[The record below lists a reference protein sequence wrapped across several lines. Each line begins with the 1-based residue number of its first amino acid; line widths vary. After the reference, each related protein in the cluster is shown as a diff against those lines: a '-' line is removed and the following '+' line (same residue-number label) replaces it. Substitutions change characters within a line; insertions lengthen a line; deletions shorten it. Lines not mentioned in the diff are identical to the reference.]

1 MTEALL
7 EVNDLSVEY
16 RIGKTSIPV
25 LENVSFSL
33 NAGEI
38 VGIAGESG
46 CGKSTLGLTIARLLP
61 ETGSITNGHILF
73 KKRDLAT
80 ISDAEM
86 DKVIRGNEIAMV
98 FQNPES
104 ALNPVF
110 RIETQLNDFL
120 KFQETSDNR
129 RTNQERRVE
138 SIRLLTETGIADP
151 EARISNYPFEF
162 SGGMKQRVMIA
173 MALSSGASLLIAD
186 EPTTALDVT
195 IAAQINQ
202 LLTELVSKYG
212 CSILYV
218 SHDLGLLSEI
228 CDRVVIM
235 YAGKI
240 IESGMVEQVFNDPIH
255 PYTQALIAAVP
266 GKQTVGKRLP
276 DIPGQVPPPNR
287 RPVGCNFA
295 PRCPFSFSECLKKD
309 PGFKIQRESH
319 GAACFLEAG

>member
-98 FQNPES
+98 FQDPES

-129 RTNQERRVE
+129 
-138 SIRLLTETGIADP
+138 
-151 EARISNYPFEF
+151 
-162 SGGMKQRVMIA
+162 
-173 MALSSGASLLIAD
+173 
-186 EPTTALDVT
+186 
-195 IAAQINQ
+195 
-202 LLTELVSKYG
+202 
-212 CSILYV
+212 
-218 SHDLGLLSEI
+218 
-228 CDRVVIM
+228 
-235 YAGKI
+235 
-240 IESGMVEQVFNDPIH
+240 
-255 PYTQALIAAVP
+255 ALIRKGV
-266 GKQTVGKRLP
+266 
-276 DIPGQVPPPNR
+276 
-287 RPVGCNFA
+287 
-295 PRCPFSFSECLKKD
+295 LKVFD
-309 PGFKIQRESH
+309 
-319 GAACFLEAG
+319 C